1 MNNIL
6 LCMIQVC
13 VYMYMYLLLWF
24 SAFLYN
30 ITFES
35 PNVRLS
41 PST

>member
-30 ITFES
+30 IMFES